1 MHNEN
6 IHENVNHLLLCSKL
20 DQEIIGIN
28 QNIHKFFEF
37 FFSNKKI
44 LIKFNLRAS
53 KRLDSRHI
61 NVTKKRSVPLRGS
74 QYQEIT
80 V

>member
-1 MHNEN
+1 MHNKN
-6 IHENVNHLLLCSKL
+6 IHENFNHLMLCSEL
-20 DQEIIGIN
+20 DQEITGIN
-28 QNIHKFFEF
+28 QNIHKFFE

-61 NVTKKRSVPLRGS
+61 NVTKK
-74 QYQEIT
+74 
-80 V
+80 